1 MTPLLYLLH
10 LLYLLY
16 LLWPRRSSLGNAA
29 PESTPPIP
37 FESGHPYKRGVQ
49 DAKKK
54 KGWGRGRAEEGREME
69 LTRHEERHAWPGATQ
84 LTLKF
89 DQRCCGEEGDWL
101 TVSFYKGQ
109 AAVLGETRRYCGA
122 WESWPK
128 APFTVLADTLVVEWS
143 HRRTS
148 LLSLE
153 HFGYAF
159 TVVAWSGLGLGLG
172 LANPL
177 LSLNLSLSLSL
188 TRW

>member
-69 LTRHEERHAWPGATQ
+69 LTRHEERHELYMLYMLDVAPGHAW
-84 LTLKF
+84 
-89 DQRCCGEEGDWL
+89 RSSWR
-101 TVSFYKGQ
+101 VS
-109 AAVLGETRRYCGA
+109 
-122 WESWPK
+122 
-128 APFTVLADTLVVEWS
+128 
-143 HRRTS
+143 
-148 LLSLE
+148 
-153 HFGYAF
+153 
-159 TVVAWSGLGLGLG
+159 
-172 LANPL
+172 
-177 LSLNLSLSLSL
+177 
-188 TRW
+188 